1 MGDASIRGTVE
12 WVPVRAREAK
22 HFVPPPF
29 RNIVVAAAA
38 DS

>member
-1 MGDASIRGTVE
+1 MGDAGTRGTLD
-12 WVPVRAREAK
+12 WVPVRARDAK
-22 HFVPPPF
+22 HIVPPPF